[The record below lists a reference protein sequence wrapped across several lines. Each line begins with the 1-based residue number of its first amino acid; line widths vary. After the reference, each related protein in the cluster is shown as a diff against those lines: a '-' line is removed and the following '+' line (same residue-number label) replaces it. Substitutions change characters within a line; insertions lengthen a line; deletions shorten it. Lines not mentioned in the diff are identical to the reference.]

1 MKFEVSMNNVKIG
14 NITIGEV
21 AVNTEYSVTEAVK
34 LMNAGADIVVDIINK
49 APEIMESIGKAEI
62 IEAEKTQEVKK
73 IKWWD
78 DLYEHKHHK

>member
-1 MKFEVSMNNVKIG
+1 MKFEVSMKNVKVG

-49 APEIMESIGKAEI
+49 APEIMESIGKADI
-62 IEAEKTQEVKK
+62 IEAKNRQEAKK
-73 IKWWD
+73 ISWWD
-78 DLYEHKHHK
+78 DLYEHRHK

>member
-1 MKFEVSMNNVKIG
+1 MKFEVSMKNVKVG

-49 APEIMESIGKAEI
+49 APEIMEAIGKADI
-62 IEAEKTQEVKK
+62 IEAKNRQEAKK
-73 IKWWD
+73 ISWWD
-78 DLYEHKHHK
+78 DLYEHRHK

>member
-1 MKFEVSMNNVKIG
+1 MKMNVIVKNVKVG

-49 APEIMESIGKAEI
+49 APEIMEAIGKANI
-62 IEAEKTQEVKK
+62 IEAKNSQEVKK
-73 IKWWD
+73 ISWFD
-78 DLYEHKHHK
+78 ELYECRK

>member
-1 MKFEVSMNNVKIG
+1 MKFEVSMKNVKVG

-49 APEIMESIGKAEI
+49 APEIMEAIGKANI
-62 IEAEKTQEVKK
+62 IEAKNSQEVKK
-73 IKWWD
+73 ISWFD
-78 DLYEHKHHK
+78 DLYERRK

>member
-1 MKFEVSMNNVKIG
+1 MKFEVSMKNVKVG

-49 APEIMESIGKAEI
+49 APEIMEAIGKANI
-62 IEAEKTQEVKK
+62 IEAKNRQEAKK
-73 IKWWD
+73 ISWWD

>member
-1 MKFEVSMNNVKIG
+1 MKFEVSMKNVKVG

-49 APEIMESIGKAEI
+49 APEIMEAIGKANI
-62 IEAEKTQEVKK
+62 IEAKNRQEAKK
-73 IKWWD
+73 ISWWD
-78 DLYEHKHHK
+78 DLYEHRHK

>member
-1 MKFEVSMNNVKIG
+1 MKMNVIVKNVKVG

-49 APEIMESIGKAEI
+49 APEIMEAIGKANI
-62 IEAEKTQEVKK
+62 IEAKNSQEVKK
-73 IKWWD
+73 ISWFD
-78 DLYEHKHHK
+78 ELYERRK

>member
-1 MKFEVSMNNVKIG
+1 MKFNVVLKDVKVG

-49 APEIMESIGKAEI
+49 APQIMEAIGKADI
-62 IEAEKTQEVKK
+62 IDAKNRQEAKK
-73 IKWWD
+73 ISWWD
-78 DLYEHKHHK
+78 DLYERRK